1 MNKVLFV
8 IPDKS
13 YKSQDFVNAAIKLN
27 LDMVIVTD
35 SSQASEQLGAKNIFS
50 TDFKSLDNKLIDK
63 LPKDIDLVLPV
74 DHSSV
79 TFASILVEK
88 LSTTGNR
95 TQAVENCLSK
105 ERTRRILSASGLF
118 QPKYEKANDLEQV
131 NRWRNKINT
140 KTIIKPDKG
149 VASIGVMSLEKDYTN
164 DEQIQKIIDNC
175 PTNEVVIEE
184 FIIGEEFA
192 FEGYLKNGLLKRVV
206 IFVKPGDYQGP
217 YYEEKIFV
225 APAEI
230 DLIIIKKIENVCQK
244 ACTSL
249 GLTNGPVHIEFKII
263 EDEIFIIEVNPRT
276 IGGLCSR
283 SLNFNLFNNSLEEVI
298 LSDLLLDRKISLDLA
313 SPSSGVLMLPIPT
326 DGIFKGL
333 DNENKAK
340 EINEV
345 VNIELSLPI
354 GSNVRKPPF
363 SERYLGFVFANGE
376 NSNKT
381 IEALLQCE
389 KILSPIIE

>member
-13 YKSQDFVNAAIKLN
+13 YKSQDFVNAGIKLN
-27 LDMVIVTD
+27 LEMVIVTD

-118 QPKYEKANDLEQV
+118 QPKYEKAIDLEQV
-131 NRWRNKINT
+131 NRWRNKINA

-175 PTNEVVIEE
+175 PTSEVVIEE

-192 FEGYLKNGLLKRVV
+192 FEGYLKDGLLKRVV
-206 IFVKPGDYQGP
+206 IFDKPGDYQGP

-230 DLIIIKKIENVCQK
+230 DLIIIKKIENACQK

-249 GLTNGPVHIEFKII
+249 GLTNGPVHIEFKIT

-313 SPSSGVLMLPIPT
+313 SPSSGVLMLPIPA